1 MKAPYAYFQPRPRV
15 WLQANSGSDGV
26 VFPDPKCFFAIN
38 PLNLAFQISF
48 LPSSQYKNKASSYP
62 LIKSHNAVS
71 LPWASPECFK
81 DASGGLGSGIHC
93 ESTIS

>member
-48 LPSSQYKNKASSYP
+48 LPSS
-62 LIKSHNAVS
+62 
-71 LPWASPECFK
+71 
-81 DASGGLGSGIHC
+81 
-93 ESTIS
+93 

>member
-15 WLQANSGSDGV
+15 WLQANSGSDGSCL
-26 VFPDPKCFFAIN
+26 PDPKCFLPSI
-38 PLNLAFQISF
+38 LWNLAFQISF

-71 LPWASPECFK
+71 LLPWASPECFK
-81 DASGGLGSGIHC
+81 DASGGLVQGSIVNQP
-93 ESTIS
+93 